1 MNIKQNKNY
10 KDLLIANNKIILE
23 ILKPSPKIFDIFL
36 RNILWFAYYI
46 IKAEDINIHNF
57 LLNNNE

>member
-1 MNIKQNKNY
+1 MKLNKYY
-10 KDLLIANNKIILE
+10 KDLLIANNKIVLE
-23 ILKPSPKIFDIFL
+23 IFKPLRKIFDIFL
-36 RNILWFAYYI
+36 RNTLWFAYYI

>member
-10 KDLLIANNKIILE
+10 KELLISNNKIILE
-23 ILKPSPKIFDIFL
+23 ILKPSQKIFDIFL
-36 RNILWFAYYI
+36 RNTLWFAYYI
-46 IKAEDINIHNF
+46 IKAKDINIRNF

>member
-10 KDLLIANNKIILE
+10 KDLLIADNKIILE
-23 ILKPSPKIFDIFL
+23 ILKPLRKIFDIFL
-36 RNILWFAYYI
+36 RNILWFSFFI
-46 IKAEDINIHNF
+46 IKTEDINIHNF

>member
-10 KDLLIANNKIILE
+10 KDLLISNNKIILE
-23 ILKPSPKIFDIFL
+23 ILKPSRKIFDIFL
-36 RNILWFAYYI
+36 RNTLWFIYYI
-46 IKAEDINIHNF
+46 IKANNINISNL

>member
-10 KDLLIANNKIILE
+10 KDFLIANNKIVLE
-23 ILKPSPKIFDIFL
+23 ILKPSRKIFDIFL
-36 RNILWFAYYI
+36 RNTLWFIYYI
-46 IKAEDINIHNF
+46 IKANNINISNL

>member
-1 MNIKQNKNY
+1 MNIKHNKNY
-10 KDLLIANNKIILE
+10 KVFLITNNKIVLE
-23 ILKPSPKIFDIFL
+23 ILKHSRKIFDIFL